1 MQFADTT
8 LCFGCWHYSPEAGT
22 LWRLDTSVPV
32 IAQASD
38 QFDPATALTI
48 VLEPRLHSLLNYFLQ
63 HPAVTHAKADLLDAV
78 WGDADGT
85 DAALMRAIAVLRKNL
100 QDTAKPP
107 TYLETLSKR
116 GYRWIAPIQTVT
128 PVVATPVAVRMNQS
142 AAAAPTLEPL
152 ATAARNSWPAAQQA
166 LRIEKRRRLRLLSAF
181 FICSVTALVIS
192 LLLFF
197 GKTNFIP
204 TFGQQVTISAMAG
217 REQKPLLSADRQ
229 IVYYQQQTPDL
240 QWRWVAHRLSNHQKQ
255 PHTQQFSQ
263 LGAASWFDGDLVF
276 QAEQQGRCSIFRL
289 KPSQFDRPLQPWLP
303 CQQFMPQNL
312 SAQGG
317 ELVWLDQHPET
328 GAAQLW
334 RLNGQKAELQQ
345 TFLSAYRRP
354 AGALVSGKQVWV
366 LLQQDDFNTSLYRFD
381 LTVAV
386 LHKVADFPYGFHS
399 LAQWDDRRLL
409 LSSAAGAFIFE
420 AEQAQLIPL
429 QLPSGAFVDQQRV
442 GERLL
447 ATQVPKDAADLLPL
461 QPALAGRTSTLL
473 SASPWLSSNKTDQLL
488 SWNMSQAVL
497 VSERSGL
504 PQIWWFDGENIRQ
517 LTRLAQ
523 WRQISQLLWVDTQL
537 HAVIDQQLF
546 VVSLSDGSLT
556 PVKFQDRQLR
566 HFALCHQQW
575 YWTELTHQQW
585 QLKTLNQQQ
594 LPIELLADSVD
605 VRCAIDNSLL
615 LLQLD
620 GSIVQ
625 FWPDSAKRQRLS
637 WQLNW
642 RQLNDS
648 SWTTTGLGLYWLD
661 AAGQLWL
668 SRWPL
673 RHRELVPQPSL
684 LKVSGLYGQL
694 EQEQLFLQL
703 AREAETDVVWLQP
716 QQFQ

>member
-1 MQFADTT
+1 
-8 LCFGCWHYSPEAGT
+8 
-22 LWRLDTSVPV
+22 
-32 IAQASD
+32 
-38 QFDPATALTI
+38 
-48 VLEPRLHSLLNYFLQ
+48 
-63 HPAVTHAKADLLDAV
+63 
-78 WGDADGT
+78 
-85 DAALMRAIAVLRKNL
+85 
-100 QDTAKPP
+100 
-107 TYLETLSKR
+107 
-116 GYRWIAPIQTVT
+116 
-128 PVVATPVAVRMNQS
+128 
-142 AAAAPTLEPL
+142 
-152 ATAARNSWPAAQQA
+152 
-166 LRIEKRRRLRLLSAF
+166 
-181 FICSVTALVIS
+181 
-192 LLLFF
+192 
-197 GKTNFIP
+197 
-204 TFGQQVTISAMAG
+204 
-217 REQKPLLSADRQ
+217 
-229 IVYYQQQTPDL
+229 
-240 QWRWVAHRLSNHQKQ
+240 
-255 PHTQQFSQ
+255 
-263 LGAASWFDGDLVF
+263 
-276 QAEQQGRCSIFRL
+276 
-289 KPSQFDRPLQPWLP
+289 
-303 CQQFMPQNL
+303 
-312 SAQGG
+312 
-317 ELVWLDQHPET
+317 
-328 GAAQLW
+328 
-334 RLNGQKAELQQ
+334 
-345 TFLSAYRRP
+345 
-354 AGALVSGKQVWV
+354 
-366 LLQQDDFNTSLYRFD
+366 
-381 LTVAV
+381 
-386 LHKVADFPYGFHS
+386 
-399 LAQWDDRRLL
+399 
-409 LSSAAGAFIFE
+409 
-420 AEQAQLIPL
+420 
-429 QLPSGAFVDQQRV
+429 
-442 GERLL
+442 
-447 ATQVPKDAADLLPL
+447 
-461 QPALAGRTSTLL
+461 
-473 SASPWLSSNKTDQLL
+473 
-488 SWNMSQAVL
+488 MSQAVL

-625 FWPDSAKRQRLS
+625 FWPDSAKRQRLR

-642 RQLNDS
+642 RELNDS

-661 AAGQLWL
+661 DAGQLWL